1 MAKGKNVK
9 RRKGAASAA
18 PADRAGADVAAAQ
31 KDAADAAAAEAAA
44 MEGDDA
50 EEEEEE
56 EDEEQQQQEHPVA
69 QAAKDRSAITDQNKE
84 IARLRELTARLETQ
98 LAEVLSHSYPFNFI
112 SYLIILMAE
121 GGNAEGGNAG
131 HPCLRRKA
139 HWQEEVHQLTP
150 DPASGFAR
158 GK

>member
-1 MAKGKNVK
+1 
-9 RRKGAASAA
+9 
-18 PADRAGADVAAAQ
+18 
-31 KDAADAAAAEAAA
+31 
-44 MEGDDA
+44 MEGEDD

-56 EDEEQQQQEHPVA
+56 EEEQQQQQEHPVA

-139 HWQEEVHQLTP
+139 HWQEEVHRLTP

>member
-1 MAKGKNVK
+1 MGKGKNVK
-9 RRKGAASAA
+9 KRKGAAA
-18 PADRAGADVAAAQ
+18 PADGAGVDVAAAQ
-31 KDAADAAAAEAAA
+31 KDAVDAAAAEAAA
-44 MEGDDA
+44 MGGDDA
-50 EEEEEE
+50 EEDEDEEE
-56 EDEEQQQQEHPVA
+56 EEQQQQEPPVA

-139 HWQEEVHQLTP
+139 QEEAHRLTP